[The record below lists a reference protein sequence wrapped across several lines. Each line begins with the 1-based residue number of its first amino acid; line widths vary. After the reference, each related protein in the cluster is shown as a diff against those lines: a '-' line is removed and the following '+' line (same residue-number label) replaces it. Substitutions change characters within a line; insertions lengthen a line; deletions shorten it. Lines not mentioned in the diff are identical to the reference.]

1 MSAHTDTIATFPK
14 SKIYSTLLSDANR
27 KNVILKMLN
36 DDLRKKNRAQAKRI
50 KVLEESNVDLIKAN
64 EQKRVVLFKIKET
77 INEYWAEVS
86 AENSKEAKK
95 CKS

>member
-1 MSAHTDTIATFPK
+1 MSVHNDTIATLPK

-64 EQKRVVLFKIKET
+64 EQKRVVLFKIKEI
-77 INEYWAEVS
+77 INEYWAQVR

>member
-1 MSAHTDTIATFPK
+1 MSAHSDTIATLQK
-14 SKIYSTLLSDANR
+14 SKIYSTLLSDADR

-36 DDLRKKNRAQAKRI
+36 DELRKKNRAQAKRI
-50 KVLEESNVDLIKAN
+50 KVLEESNVDVIKAN
-64 EQKRVVLFKIKET
+64 EQKRVVLFKIKEI
-77 INEYWAEVS
+77 INEYWAQVR

>member
-1 MSAHTDTIATFPK
+1 MSARKDTIANLQK

-77 INEYWAEVS
+77 INEYWAQVR
-86 AENSKEAKK
+86 AENSKEATK
-95 CKS
+95 